1 MFVVHQTERRM
12 SDRWGHGKKTME
24 TPMTRTYSQVMKQ
37 IEALK
42 VEAEKLRRIES
53 NGVVARI
60 REAIGFYGLT
70 AADLGLSGALPKVA
84 APAGAMP
91 AAAAAD
97 KPMKRK
103 GKRKGPAKVKTPP
116 VPKFR
121 DEEGHTW
128 GGIGKRP
135 DWLRAALANGK
146 TLQDF
151 LIKT

>member
-1 MFVVHQTERRM
+1 M
-12 SDRWGHGKKTME
+12 S
-24 TPMTRTYSQVMKQ
+24 RTYSQVMKQ
-37 IEALK
+37 IDALK
-42 VEAEKLRRIES
+42 VEAEKLRRVES

-70 AADLGLSGALPKVA
+70 AADLGLSGALPKAA
-84 APAGAMP
+84 APAGVAP
-91 AAAAAD
+91 AASTD
-97 KPMKRK
+97 KPIKRK
-103 GKRKGPAKVKTPP
+103 GKRKGPAKAKTPP

-121 DEEGHTW
+121 DEEGRTW

-146 TLQDF
+146 TLQEF

>member
-1 MFVVHQTERRM
+1 
-12 SDRWGHGKKTME
+12 
-24 TPMTRTYSQVMKQ
+24 MKQ
-37 IEALK
+37 IDALK

-70 AADLGLSGALPKVA
+70 AADLGLSGALPKAA
-84 APAGAMP
+84 APAGVAP
-91 AAAAAD
+91 VASTAAGD
-97 KPMKRK
+97 KPAKRK
-103 GKRKGPAKVKTPP
+103 GKRKGPAKAKTPP

-121 DEEGHTW
+121 DEEGRTW

-151 LIKT
+151 LIKV

>member
-1 MFVVHQTERRM
+1 
-12 SDRWGHGKKTME
+12 
-24 TPMTRTYSQVMKQ
+24 MTRTYSQVMKQ
-37 IEALK
+37 IDALK

-70 AADLGLSGALPKVA
+70 AADLGLGSALAKVA
-84 APAGAMP
+84 AQASAAP
-91 AAAAAD
+91 AALAD
-97 KPMKRK
+97 KPVKRK

-121 DEEGHTW
+121 DEQGRTW

-135 DWLRAALANGK
+135 DWLREALANGK
-146 TLQDF
+146 TLHEF

>member
-1 MFVVHQTERRM
+1 M
-12 SDRWGHGKKTME
+12 S
-24 TPMTRTYSQVMKQ
+24 RTYSQVMKQ

-70 AADLGLSGALPKVA
+70 AADLGLSGMLPKA
-84 APAGAMP
+84 APS
-91 AAAAAD
+91 AAAAAAGD
-97 KPMKRK
+97 AAAGKPGKLKVRKVKRK
-103 GKRKGPAKVKTPP
+103 GAAKVKTPP

-121 DEEGHTW
+121 DEQGRTW

-135 DWLRAALANGK
+135 DWLRAALAAGK
-146 TLQDF
+146 TLEEF
-151 LIKT
+151 LIKA

>member
-1 MFVVHQTERRM
+1 MGTRQ
-12 SDRWGHGKKTME
+12 KTME
-24 TPMTRTYSQVMKQ
+24 TQMSRTYSQVMKQ

-70 AADLGLSGALPKVA
+70 AADLGLSGALPKIA
-84 APAGAMP
+84 APASAMP
-91 AAAAAD
+91 AAAAAAD
-97 KPMKRK
+97 KPAKRK
-103 GKRKGPAKVKTPP
+103 GKRKGPAKAKTPP

-121 DEEGHTW
+121 DEEGRTW

-146 TLQDF
+146 TLQDY

>member
-1 MFVVHQTERRM
+1 MQHADLT
-12 SDRWGHGKKTME
+12 GHGNPTME
-24 TPMTRTYSQVMKQ
+24 TKMTRTYSQVMKQ
-37 IEALK
+37 IDALK

-70 AADLGLSGALPKVA
+70 AADLGLGSAMAKVA
-84 APAGAMP
+84 TAASATPPALT
-91 AAAAAD
+91 D
-97 KPMKRK
+97 KPVKRK

-121 DEEGHTW
+121 DEQGHTW

-146 TLQDF
+146 TLQEF